1 MKTQSF
7 TLRIPADLMEEIK
20 AKTGDRGK
28 SEFIIQTLRNA
39 LGVELRAFVIDP
51 QVTDQITTLTN
62 QLEEFKIHINEILK
76 RIEKIEETPKQTAS
90 QITSDSRDLKK
101 TRETIEEIR
110 LPLEIPNEIPDEAK
124 CVDGKTLLNLFRKIE
139 PSNDWNVAK
148 LRVKRQGRAAT
159 RWHQI
164 GEYKF
169 LYKGKRGGEGTQT
182 EHEWWVTS
190 PSEITSS
197 S

>member
-7 TLRIPADLMEEIK
+7 TLRIPSDLMEEIK

-28 SEFIIQTLRNA
+28 SEFIIQTLRDA
-39 LGVELRAFVIDP
+39 LGVELRKFVIDP

-62 QLEEFKIHINEILK
+62 QFEEFKLHIDEILK
-76 RIEKIEETPKQTAS
+76 RIEKIEETPKQVTT
-90 QITSDSRDLKK
+90 QITPELKK
-101 TRETIEEIR
+101 TRETIEEIK

-139 PSNDWNVAK
+139 PSNGWNVAK

-169 LYKGKRGGEGTQT
+169 IYKGKRGGEGTQT

-190 PSEITSS
+190 PSETTTSS

>member
-7 TLRIPADLMEEIK
+7 TLRIPTDLMEEIK
-20 AKTGDRGK
+20 TKTGDRGK

-39 LGVELRAFVIDP
+39 LGVELREFVIDP
-51 QVTDQITTLTN
+51 QVTDQITTLTS
-62 QLEEFKIHINEILK
+62 QLEEFKIHIDEILK
-76 RIEKIEETPKQTAS
+76 RIEKIEETPKQVANP
-90 QITSDSRDLKK
+90 ITPELKK
-101 TRETIEEIR
+101 THETIEEIK

-139 PSNDWNVAK
+139 PSNGWNVAK
-148 LRVKRQGRAAT
+148 LRVKRQGQAAT

-169 LYKGKRGGEGTQT
+169 IYKGKRGGEGTQT